1 MMKPKISTKGI
12 RIIWDMDIF
21 QKYNRRVTTW
31 VFCTRKMMNKT
42 ANTAAQI
49 NFGFFTGPP
58 FYVRGFYIDT

>member
-1 MMKPKISTKGI
+1 
-12 RIIWDMDIF
+12 MDIF

-58 FYVRGFYIDT
+58 FYVRGFYTDT